1 MKRFIVSGLL
11 VLLLVATIFFSLFA
25 RLELMENYNADPT
38 LEPVICE
45 VVELTAPP
53 MLEGE

>member
-1 MKRFIVSGLL
+1 MKRFIVSALL
-11 VLLLVATIFFSLFA
+11 ALLLVATIFFSLFA

-53 MLEGE
+53 KGE

>member
-1 MKRFIVSGLL
+1 MKRFIVSIVL
-11 VLLLVATIFFSLFA
+11 VLLLVATIFFSLSTQ
-25 RLELMENYNADPT
+25 YKYSADPA

-53 MLEGE
+53 KGE

>member
-1 MKRFIVSGLL
+1 MKRFIVSALL

-25 RLELMENYNADPT
+25 RLELMDKYSADPT

-53 MLEGE
+53 KGE

>member
-1 MKRFIVSGLL
+1 MKRFIVSILL
-11 VLLLVATIFFSLFA
+11 VLLLVATIFFSLF
-25 RLELMENYNADPT
+25 NKYNADPA

-53 MLEGE
+53 KGE

>member
-1 MKRFIVSGLL
+1 MKRFIVSILL

-25 RLELMENYNADPT
+25 KLKLLDKYNTDPT

-53 MLEGE
+53 KGE